1 MAQSALFGRYWPG
14 ESPIHALDPRMKL
27 TGVVIA
33 MVAIFLA
40 RSYAALGVAALFV
53 AAFFIVARIP
63 FGQAFKSIAPLLFIV
78 LLTAFLNLFF
88 IQSGEVYAQAGPFV
102 ISQGGIDSAIFLSI
116 RLTLLLLCA
125 SLLTLTTTSIDLTD
139 AFESMLGPFARF
151 GFPAHEFAM
160 VMGIALRFLPQF
172 MDELRTIR
180 AAQLSRGAHVSAN
193 PFHGGLQGLSSLMVP
208 LFTSAFRHAE
218 TLSNGM
224 DARCYHGGTG
234 RTRLDPLAFST
245 RDLVGIVILLL
256 MVACVIATN
265 ILATL

>member
-1 MAQSALFGRYWPG
+1 MGKSAMFGRYWPG

-27 TGVVIA
+27 TGVVIM

-40 RSYAALGVAALFV
+40 KSYAALGVAALFV
-53 AAFFIVARIP
+53 AVFFFISRIP
-63 FGQAFKSIAPLLFIV
+63 PLQALKSIAPLLFIV

-88 IQSGEVYAQAGPFV
+88 VQSGDVYVQAGPFV
-102 ISQGGIDSAIFLSI
+102 ISEGGVQSAIFLSI
-116 RLTLLLLCA
+116 RLTLLLLSA
-125 SLLTLTTTSIDLTD
+125 SLLTLTTTSLDLTD
-139 AFESMLGPFARF
+139 AFEAMLKPFARF

-180 AAQLSRGAHVSAN
+180 AAQLSRGAQVTAN
-193 PFHGGLQGLSSLMVP
+193 PFKGGLAGLSSLMVP

-224 DARCYHGGTG
+224 DARCYHGGAG
-234 RTRLDPLAFST
+234 RTRLTPLAFTT
-245 RDLVGIVILLL
+245 RDFIALAILAL
-256 MVACVIATN
+256 MVASVIAAN
-265 ILATL
+265 FLL